1 MELPTYPRL
10 DRPRLLVVPGLHDS
24 GPGHWQTWL
33 QAQHRGAVRVRQRD
47 WREAQLERW
56 SERIDHTLA
65 LHPGSS
71 FVAVAHSFGCLA
83 LADHLA
89 RRADSPVIAALLVAP
104 AEPDRFGLGSRLPP
118 QRLPRSTTMVLSDT
132 DPWMKPAG
140 ARRWAQRWGC
150 HGVNLGDAGH
160 INVESGHGSLP
171 LAARWVQ
178 AVVQRV
184 LREQRARLSGEV
196 DEPCAEIA

>member
-1 MELPTYPRL
+1 MDLTSRPR
-10 DRPRLLVVPGLHDS
+10 PEPVRLLVLPGLHDS

-33 QAQHRGAVRVRQRD
+33 QAQHRDALRVRQRD
-47 WREAQLERW
+47 WAEPALERW

-65 LHPGSS
+65 LHPRQR

-89 RRADSPVIAALLVAP
+89 RRADSPIAAALLVAP
-104 AEPDRFGLGSRLPP
+104 ADPDRFGLGPRLPP
-118 QRLPRSTTMVLSDT
+118 LRLPLSTTMVISDT
-132 DPWMKPAG
+132 DPWMKPAT

-150 HGVNLGDAGH
+150 HVVGLGDAGH
-160 INVESGHGSLP
+160 VNVESGHGRLP

-178 AVVQRV
+178 GVTQRL
-184 LREQRARLSGEV
+184 LREQRASRRDVLT
-196 DEPCAEIA
+196 EPSAQTA